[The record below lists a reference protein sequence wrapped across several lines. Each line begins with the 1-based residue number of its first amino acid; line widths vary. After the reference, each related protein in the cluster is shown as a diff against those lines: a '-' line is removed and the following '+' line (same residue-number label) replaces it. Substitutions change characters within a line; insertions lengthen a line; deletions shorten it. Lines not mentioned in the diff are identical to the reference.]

1 MKLSK
6 INTGQRSRWLIKA
19 TCIDRSHY
27 PYRALFHGCR
37 HEAKCLFYFDLH
49 YYHKLYFKEKPFNSQ
64 AKMAR
69 TATNRQK

>member
-27 PYRALFHGCR
+27 PYRALFHGWR
-37 HEAKCLFYFDLH
+37 HEAKCLFILIYTTITCFILKRNTVIV
-49 YYHKLYFKEKPFNSQ
+49 KLI
-64 AKMAR
+64 
-69 TATNRQK
+69 